1 MARGKN
7 NRRRASLDS
16 APPSS
21 IVAAAHAH
29 PTCMNMNN
37 NPNDSFAVAGP
48 SAFGTNTQD
57 IKDAIDFHWKNLEPG
72 LKNFLLKNP
81 SELNL
86 QRFVRYWTEPSRIT
100 NTSPNIAAS
109 ICGCSW
115 YLALNYM
122 SIGRAVEARALILN
136 GCFLQQCYVSSLFDT
151 HRVVCRLASLY
162 LSHTHMVLLIYYIH
176 LSIHRINQS
185 KKSLN
190 YPSPSPENTFVNNSP
205 SSPMV
210 SSPSHPRNVWL
221 PS

>member
-136 GCFLQQCYVSSLFDT
+136 GCFLQQCYVSFLFDNK
-151 HRVVCRLASLY
+151 H
-162 LSHTHMVLLIYYIH
+162 
-176 LSIHRINQS
+176 
-185 KKSLN
+185 
-190 YPSPSPENTFVNNSP
+190 
-205 SSPMV
+205 
-210 SSPSHPRNVWL
+210 
-221 PS
+221 

>member
-48 SAFGTNTQD
+48 SAFGTNTQEV
-57 IKDAIDFHWKNLEPG
+57 KDAIDFHWKNLEPG

-136 GCFLQQCYVSSLFDT
+136 GCFLQQCYVSFFWYIYWMLCPSCFFVSVTLISDT
-151 HRVVCRLASLY
+151 YPL
-162 LSHTHMVLLIYYIH
+162 IH